1 MQECLERLEKVEN
14 IVVKYQDRLKDKS
27 EFLHAEYGLSTST
40 KMQEDIEAIS
50 DEARLMKIGII
61 GRVKAGKS
69 SLINALIFDGQN
81 ILPAA
86 ATPMTAALTQIRYAK
101 EYSVE
106 VEFFSSKDIEN
117 IKQKAEEFQKE
128 LDKELQQA
136 KEKVLNKLKKDEDI
150 LAPIKRRLMS
160 EKEVLG
166 ASYQQYEKIRSS
178 SLQTQNFTTKVASFD
193 NLEELQESLYD
204 YVGAEGKYMP
214 FTKSVNIY
222 LPEDSLE
229 GISIVDTPGF
239 NDPVISREART
250 KEELD
255 QCDVVFVVS
264 SSGQFINEED
274 EKLMDR
280 ISSKNGVRE
289 IYVVASKCDS
299 QLYGSIKD
307 EANGNFIQAL
317 EILTQKHT
325 KHLAQSLQQLKIRN
339 PEVGDVFDGLIENN
353 RDRVLYSSG
362 ICRSIIENKDKL
374 NPIEEHTLKLLQK
387 NYPDNFSS
395 LEDETTLASLKK
407 LGNIEAIKENLNAV
421 SLKKEEIKNQKTE
434 DYLAQK
440 EKIIQDYIAELIQ
453 FTQDKRKEI
462 QNTDIEEL
470 KKQQKEIQNIKTT
483 AGSVLDDT
491 YQDMIMEFE
500 ANLPMRLNAKFNTFF
515 RSATSSVDE
524 AESTETRSE
533 ERTRDKGCGF
543 FFWRSLTGN
552 RYETYTAYWDVTTVR
567 TNAVKNALRDL
578 RTSIEN
584 AIQEECFQNIK
595 NIKDSLRTK
604 LLRELRNAVGDD
616 YINVNHFRQ
625 ATNTIVVSLQMPQ
638 INFSNKKL
646 PEGSGVLEGSE
657 AERFVSE
664 AQDFIDSLR
673 DKVSADIQS
682 YVSNLASNL
691 KGIPLSDK
699 IFGEYDEK
707 LQGLQSDIENQKV
720 ALAELDSIEKELKN

>member
-567 TNAVKNALRDL
+567 INAVKNALRDL

>member
-27 EFLHAEYGLSTST
+27 EFLRAEYGLSTST

-567 TNAVKNALRDL
+567 INAVKNALRDL

>member
-421 SLKKEEIKNQKTE
+421 SLKK
-434 DYLAQK
+434 
-440 EKIIQDYIAELIQ
+440 
-453 FTQDKRKEI
+453 R
-462 QNTDIEEL
+462 
-470 KKQQKEIQNIKTT
+470 
-483 AGSVLDDT
+483 
-491 YQDMIMEFE
+491 
-500 ANLPMRLNAKFNTFF
+500 
-515 RSATSSVDE
+515 
-524 AESTETRSE
+524 
-533 ERTRDKGCGF
+533 
-543 FFWRSLTGN
+543 
-552 RYETYTAYWDVTTVR
+552 
-567 TNAVKNALRDL
+567 
-578 RTSIEN
+578 
-584 AIQEECFQNIK
+584 
-595 NIKDSLRTK
+595 
-604 LLRELRNAVGDD
+604 GD
-616 YINVNHFRQ
+616 
-625 ATNTIVVSLQMPQ
+625 
-638 INFSNKKL
+638 
-646 PEGSGVLEGSE
+646 
-657 AERFVSE
+657 
-664 AQDFIDSLR
+664 
-673 DKVSADIQS
+673 
-682 YVSNLASNL
+682 
-691 KGIPLSDK
+691 
-699 IFGEYDEK
+699 
-707 LQGLQSDIENQKV
+707 
-720 ALAELDSIEKELKN
+720 